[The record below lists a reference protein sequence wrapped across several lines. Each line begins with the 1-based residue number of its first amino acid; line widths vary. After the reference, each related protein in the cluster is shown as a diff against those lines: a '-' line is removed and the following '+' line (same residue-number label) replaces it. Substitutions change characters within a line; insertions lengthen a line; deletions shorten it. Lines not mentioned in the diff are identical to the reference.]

1 MKLSYLR
8 VSVACPSPPP
18 KGRRSGQL
26 ILDLRDVGI
35 SNKLVRP
42 KPSTRFAPLSPSPF
56 EAQEIDAETIT
67 LRVEFQRLLIAC
79 SLSNRPEGIT
89 LVSIGPLFDDT
100 AHNLDSESAFSP
112 LRPSLLVIQPERS
125 QALETALTVL
135 SIDIPSIH
143 ADISKPELDSL
154 QYWADDVSQFLER
167 TFSSSKEEPRLDPWS
182 RDASLVGSHFF
193 TKSRGG
199 SGMLNESSGKSASE
213 AAIKLTISEG

>member
-1 MKLSYLR
+1 M
-8 VSVACPSPPP
+8 
-18 KGRRSGQL
+18 
-26 ILDLRDVGI
+26 
-35 SNKLVRP
+35 
-42 KPSTRFAPLSPSPF
+42 SPSPF
-56 EAQEIDAETIT
+56 EAQEIDAETVT
-67 LRVEFQRLLIAC
+67 LRVDFQRLLLAC
-79 SLSNRPEGIT
+79 SLSNRSEGIS

-100 AHNLDSESAFSP
+100 AHNLEGETTFSP

-167 TFSSSKEEPRLDPWS
+167 TFSSKEDPVSNPWS

-199 SGMLNESSGKSASE
+199 SGVLNESSAKSTSE
-213 AAIKLTISEG
+213 AAIKLTISEGS